1 MDPFLERVLQLGYQL
16 HPDALALLRGI
27 PREQTETL
35 LARLP
40 EVCGD
45 LVVEPRHLQEALG
58 SSESPREN
66 GGIKVL
72 KEGVAAAARR
82 DFTPLFRHRLERL
95 GALLKSR
102 REPVRMADLPRRE
115 GQEATVLGL
124 VSDIR
129 STRKG
134 PLVTLEDATG
144 RVKVLCRGEEKFLM
158 DEVVAVTGKYR
169 GGAENGLFLAESIR
183 WPDVPY
189 DHAPR
194 KGSGVA
200 LFLSDTHFGSQA
212 FLGAVWERFVTW
224 LNTDEAM
231 APRVRTLFIAGDVV
245 DGIGVYPGQE
255 KELEI
260 KDVMKQYEFAAAQV
274 ERLPKEVQVVLSPGN
289 HDAVPLPEPQP
300 RFSPEVTRLFPSRV
314 SFAGNPALVEAGGVR
329 VLLYHGVSLLDYFK
343 GLGLSI
349 EAPEQAMVEMVKRR
363 HLAPVYGGEVP
374 FLPRED
380 DLHVMDEIPDILHTG
395 HVHTVGVGRYRGV
408 TLVNS
413 GAWQGQTEYQRR
425 HNIVPVPGVAT
436 AVDLETMK
444 PSLLPFEEA
453 SRELLKKRMAA
464 RAHG

>member
-16 HPDALALLRGI
+16 HPDALALLRTI

-40 EVCGD
+40 EVCSD

-58 SSESPREN
+58 SSESPRGN
-66 GGIKVL
+66 GGVQIL

-82 DFTPLFRHRLERL
+82 DFTPLFRHRLARL
-95 GALLKSR
+95 GALLKAR
-102 REPVRMADLPRRE
+102 GEPVRMADLGRRE
-115 GQEATVLGL
+115 GQEATILGL

-134 PLVTLEDATG
+134 PLVTLEDDTG
-144 RVKVLCRGEEKFLM
+144 RVKVLLKRDEKLLQ
-158 DEVVAVTGKYR
+158 DEVIVVTGTYR
-169 GGAENGLFLAESIR
+169 GGLFLGDSIR

-189 DHAPR
+189 DHSPR
-194 KGSGVA
+194 KGRGIA
-200 LFLSDTHFGSQA
+200 LFLSDTHFGSRE
-212 FLGAVWERFVTW
+212 FLGPVWERFVTW
-224 LNTDEAM
+224 LNSGEGL

-245 DGIGVYPGQE
+245 EGVGIYPGQE

-260 KDVMKQYEFAAAQV
+260 NDVMKQYEFAAAQMD
-274 ERLPKEVQVVLSPGN
+274 RLPQGVQVVLSPGN

-300 RFSPEVTRLFPSRV
+300 RFSSEVTSKFSSRV
-314 SFAGNPALVEAGGVR
+314 AFAGNPALVETGGVR
-329 VLLYHGVSLLDYFK
+329 VLMYHGVSLLDYFR

-349 EAPEQAMVEMVKRR
+349 DAPEQVMAEMVKRR

-374 FLPRED
+374 FLPRDE
-380 DLHVMDEIPDILHTG
+380 DLHVMEEIPDVLHTG